1 MQSDKLLH
9 DALTLFVVINP
20 FGAVPVFL
28 AVTRAMTARERL
40 RVARKASTVAALILI
55 AFIAVGEI
63 LLDGMNITMP
73 SFRIA
78 GGLVLL
84 LVALKMVLQAESGPA
99 FVTEAARAGAG
110 AGDVAIFPLATPFL
124 AGPGA
129 IMAAVLLTDNHS
141 TTLAD
146 QVVTAWIVVTIFAF
160 TYLVLRTASAIQERL
175 GTTGASVMSRVFG
188 LVLAALAIQTM
199 LEGLRPYWVSVR
211 G

>member
-9 DALTLFVVINP
+9 DAITLFVVINP

-28 AVTRAMTARERL
+28 AVTRDMTPRDRL
-40 RVARKASTVAALILI
+40 RVARKAALAAAAILL
-55 AFIAVGEI
+55 AFIALGEF
-63 LLDGMNITMP
+63 LLDGMNISMP

-84 LVALKMVLQAESGPA
+84 LVALKMVLQAEGGPA
-99 FVTEAARAGAG
+99 FVGEAGRPGGA
-110 AGDVAIFPLATPFL
+110 DVAIFPLATPFL

-129 IMAAVLLTDNHS
+129 IMAAVLLTDNES
-141 TTLAD
+141 TSLFD
-146 QVVTAWIVVTIFAF
+146 QAVTAVIVANIFAV
-160 TYLVLRTASAIQERL
+160 TYLVLRGASAIQHRL